1 MQISGRILTFT
12 VLVLIPTVLQL
23 YGSWRTIHQL
33 QQTLCLDP
41 EEFGCGGAIREIATA
56 IDSQAELDVST
67 KEHTDLYGFAVPTK
81 EESTSSAGAHI
92 TSPRQWPTSESVN
105 VNTNRT
111 ISRPISGSPPTLF
124 WHVGPHKTSTT
135 AIQSFLAAHK
145 KVLLEKDNIVFPWML
160 PGHFRGTKNTANLA
174 FCLSGRKGPWEMNC
188 QRVLQSF
195 QHFVAR
201 ALENLK
207 NIVLSAEEFA
217 FCHEPQIHQFVQDY
231 FAGWEI
237 QVIVFHR
244 RFDEWLSSLHFEM
257 NRDLP
262 FRKRSNLVDFLEN
275 PGTLTNVEFHYSH
288 KVRERYQSVTDH
300 DVMIVNFHTA
310 KEGRSLV
317 EQFTCDGLQGMA
329 PHTCRAAQ
337 RFVSRKINGAH
348 SLDSGFLLAE
358 ALEQNMVPL
367 LDFANRTLSSDAET
381 SLLARIDRKLET
393 STDLPVRCLSETT
406 QDHVWNRTKEWFPFD
421 LERSKSLSKAEN
433 VSRSRT
439 CCLDVSRVCALDDWK
454 AFFRGLP
461 VSRKSEQIQ

>member
-195 QHFVAR
+195 QHFVAS
-201 ALENLK
+201 ALANSK

-217 FCHEPQIHQFVQDY
+217 FCHEPQIRQFVQDY
-231 FAGWEI
+231 FADWEI

-244 RFDEWLSSLHFEM
+244 RFDEWLTSLHFEM

-262 FRKRSNLVDFLEN
+262 FRERSNLVDFLEN
-275 PGTLTNVEFHYSH
+275 PGTLASFEFHYSH

-300 DVMIVNFHTA
+300 DVTIVNFHTA

>member
-1 MQISGRILTFT
+1 MPFKYGTSAFPI
-12 VLVLIPTVLQL
+12 LVLIPIVLYL
-23 YGSWRTIHQL
+23 YGSWRSIHQL
-33 QQTLCLDP
+33 QRTLGILTV
-41 EEFGCGGAIREIATA
+41 GRIGIRENITATNRHIYSHSVMKEQSA
-56 IDSQAELDVST
+56 LGGVVLT
-67 KEHTDLYGFAVPTK
+67 KDD
-81 EESTSSAGAHI
+81 ESINTS
-92 TSPRQWPTSESVN
+92 RQWWTSESVN
-105 VNTNRT
+105 VHTNRT
-111 ISRPISGSPPTLF
+111 ISLPSSGSPPTLF

-145 KVLLEKDNIVFPWML
+145 KVLLEKDNIEAPWVL
-160 PGHFRGTKNTANLA
+160 PGRFHGAKNAANVA
-174 FCLSGRKGPWEMNC
+174 MCLSGRVNSKEMTC
-188 QRVLQSF
+188 QQVLQSF
-195 QHFVAR
+195 QHFVAGAR
-201 ALENLK
+201 ANSK
-207 NIVLSAEEFA
+207 NIVLSAEGFS
-217 FCHEPQIHQFVQDY
+217 FCNKPQIHQFVQDY

-244 RFDEWLSSLHFEM
+244 RFDEWLTSLHFEM
-257 NRDLP
+257 NRHKP

-367 LDFANRTLSSDAET
+367 LDFTNRTLSSDEET

-406 QDHVWNRTKEWFPFD
+406 QDHVWNRTEEWFPFD

-433 VSRSRT
+433 VSRSRI
-439 CCLDVSRVCALDDWK
+439 CCLDVSRVCLLDDWK